1 MFNQNSPIDK
11 MYSDSERKAAS
22 EHARSIFEIMMN
34 NRAKTEL
41 DNLKRYN
48 EEHKK
53 MKNEKK
59 PETDLIIDGIERSK
73 QPNRMPNADW
83 FRAKL
88 GVSQGLADRFEGYCN
103 PDEAN
108 KAIREYRE
116 KNGLS
121 DDVPLCNE
129 IRDVLESNGS
139 IVNEILESLRE
150 GKLTMT
156 YLRIYRVDENTLGLS
171 LLRLYSSMDATNT
184 YENEFVGYF
193 KLDEAV
199 DIIVD
204 FFKTKKISRLLLEK
218 EIAKVVHRAVIFKG
232 IEMMEEEDKK
242 LAAREA
248 IIDMAKSINKVEGK
262 DGNNA

>member
-1 MFNQNSPIDK
+1 MTYINDSIDWIGAK
-11 MYSDSERKAAS
+11 EACMRK
-22 EHARSIFEIMMN
+22 
-34 NRAKTEL
+34 
-41 DNLKRYN
+41 N
-48 EEHKK
+48 EEERKK
-53 MKNEKK
+53 MKGKKK
-59 PETDLIIDGIERSK
+59 PETDLIIDRIERSK
-73 QPNRMPNADW
+73 QSEQLNADW
-83 FRAKL
+83 IREKL
-88 GVSQGLADRFEGYCN
+88 GISQGLADRFEGYCN
-103 PDEAN
+103 PDEAR
-108 KAIREYRE
+108 KAIQEYRE

-156 YLRIYRVDENTLGLS
+156 YLRIYRVDENMFGLS
-171 LLRLYSSMDATNT
+171 LLRLYSSIDVTNT
-184 YENEFVGYF
+184 YESEFVGYF
-193 KLDEAV
+193 KLEEAV
-199 DIIVD
+199 GVIID
-204 FFKTKKISRLLLEK
+204 FFKTKKISRLLFEK

-248 IIDMAKSINKVEGK
+248 IIDVAKSLNKVEGK